1 MNDDDLQETV
11 QEILN
16 QEIAR
21 ELLSEKNLSED
32 EFDKIWKLCKGNPYN
47 APALHAILESN
58 DDC

>member
-1 MNDDDLQETV
+1 MNDDDLQETL

-47 APALHAILESN
+47 APALHAILELN
-58 DDC
+58 NE

>member
-47 APALHAILESN
+47 APALHAILELN
-58 DDC
+58 DE

>member
-21 ELLSEKNLSED
+21 ELLSEKNLTND
-32 EFDKIWKLCKGNPYN
+32 EFNKIWKLCKGNPYN
-47 APALHAILESN
+47 APTLHAILELN
-58 DDC
+58 DE